1 MCALVHAIK
10 PSLIA
15 WDSLNRADE
24 LGNLNLAFDAA
35 EKIGVPRLLD
45 AEDMT
50 PGPPEPFSV
59 TTYLGT
65 FYHAAQKFEA
75 SGAKEPERPK
85 ATAAATPAR
94 NSASTAVANT
104 PAQSGMSKEN
114 VVPLSMGPSCTK
126 CAKPAQGS
134 MIDWNGNLY
143 HQDCFKCAGCNRQ
156 FRNTCL
162 NIDGL
167 PYCDT
172 CGRKAFVKSRM
183 IRAGRET
190 ADASPGAASVL
201 PPKDEPSSHART
213 NSSTNPATSTSSASA
228 RTAVPKA
235 VEKPA
240 SPAAPAL
247 PAKNDTVASTN
258 STSASKLSTPAS
270 STAAKTTSY
279 SSTVSEKP
287 ATTAAAPALPAKNET
302 PSPSYSA
309 STAKSS
315 YTTPSSTTKSSTSPS
330 SSVSATAAPALPPKD
345 NASTSASATSNAT
358 TGKTTSNIAAR
369 AASFA
374 PKPANDSKPTT
385 TAAASPATPQ
395 PASATTFASSN
406 ATSNLKPTSSVAGR
420 STSMAPAW
428 NASRNQTST
437 SSAPTLP
444 LKNEPTTSSYSS
456 AAKTTSSATIK
467 ETPKAAATAPELPK
481 KNETIIER
489 EMREQREKEAELAAA
504 REKARGGSSPTPTTS
519 PSTASSYSS
528 SMTSAATASKPALS
542 TPTATT
548 TSRGLYKAQTIAS
561 STPTQAASAQTA
573 KKETIIEKEMR
584 EQREKEEQLAR
595 DRERATNNGRSPS
608 TISKPSSPSPV
619 AATSPPP
626 TLPERTTSP
635 PPTLPPKN
643 TLEPAKPEPSKFYST
658 PKPLR
663 PISPPP
669 SNLSTATTTT
679 SKHGNTSPRN
689 AADSDAPTLPPRSPR
704 SPSPPVGAPPVPSRT
719 VSDAEKLS
727 PREDYNKPLPPAPSR
742 PQSLAPSFIQSSGA
756 APTLPVRDYAKDPIN
771 PASSTASSSNGTLD
785 LADDVSETENEAPEV
800 AEKMK
805 RATRTLRRVNVTR
818 VQEGTKGFLKRRD
831 KSLFW
836 TTQWF
841 SLQDY
846 RLLFYE
852 KAQAKFALASEHPP
866 DGFFSLQFVDSVTHV
881 NGKKLLTLDGGTAY
895 GKVELKASSSEE
907 AADWAIAINDAIT
920 MFRVTTRDD
929 DLRKSS
935 KPVFGQEHAED
946 WIMQGT
952 LQRLTPKGSFSS
964 NWWLLQD
971 GMLFYF
977 SHEGGKRLGRIPLFH
992 CEFAPYELDTKKKAA
1007 IRAFC
1012 ITTHTGEKV
1021 VLCAKDEMEMHR
1033 WLNCMLRQRIV
1044 IEEAINTISF

>member
-15 WDSLNRADE
+15 WDSLNRSDE

-65 FYHAAQKFEA
+65 FYHAAQKYEA

-85 ATAAATPAR
+85 TTASVTPSR

-114 VVPLSMGPSCTK
+114 VVPVNMGPNCTK

-190 ADASPGAASVL
+190 GDASPAATTAAAPAL

-213 NSSTNPATSTSSASA
+213 NSSTSTSSASA
-228 RTAVPKA
+228 RTPVPKPS
-235 VEKPA
+235 EKPA
-240 SPAAPAL
+240 TPAAAPAL
-247 PAKNDTVASTN
+247 PAKNDTAASN
-258 STSASKLSTPAS
+258 NGTSASKLATTSS
-270 STAAKTTSY
+270 STASRTSSN
-279 SSTVSEKP
+279 SSTVPEKP
-287 ATTAAAPALPAKNET
+287 ATTTAVPALPAKNET
-302 PSPSYSA
+302 TSPAYSA

-315 YTTPSSTTKSSTSPS
+315 YTSSSTATKTSTSPS
-330 SSVSATAAPALPPKD
+330 TSVSSSAAPALPPKD
-345 NASTSASATSNAT
+345 ATSPTTSNTSSAT

-369 AASFA
+369 ADSFA
-374 PKPANDSKPTT
+374 PKPATT
-385 TAAASPATPQ
+385 TTSTSVAAKPEPVTTTSTTASK
-395 PASATTFASSN
+395 TT
-406 ATSNLKPTSSVAGR
+406 TNLKPTSSVAGR
-420 STSMAPAW
+420 STSLAPAW
-428 NASRNQTST
+428 NAPKNQTTT
-437 SSAPTLP
+437 SAAPALP
-444 LKNEPTTSSYSS
+444 PKQETATSSYAS
-456 AAKTTSSATIK
+456 AAKTSSSVSTAK
-467 ETPKAAATAPELPK
+467 DTPKATSAAPELPK

-504 REKARGGSSPTPTTS
+504 REKARGPSPTPTST
-519 PSTASSYSS
+519 PSTVYTTTTTST
-528 SMTSAATASKPALS
+528 TSATSTTSKPAVS
-542 TPTATT
+542 TPTTT
-548 TSRGLYKAQTIAS
+548 NSRGLYKAQTIAS
-561 STPTQAASAQTA
+561 STPTQAASAQP
-573 KKETIIEKEMR
+573 KKESIIEKEMR

-595 DRERATNNGRSPS
+595 DRERATNVH
-608 TISKPSSPSPV
+608 SKPSSPSPIT
-619 AATSPPP
+619 ATSPP

-643 TLEPAKPEPSKFYST
+643 EPVKPEPSKVYST

-663 PISPPP
+663 PVSPPP
-669 SNLSTATTTT
+669 SNLSNQKG
-679 SKHGNTSPRN
+679 STSPRT
-689 AADSDAPTLPPRSPR
+689 AESDAPTLPPRSPR
-704 SPSPPVGAPPVPSRT
+704 SPSPPVGAPPVPARS
-719 VSDAEKLS
+719 SDS
-727 PREDYNKPLPPAPSR
+727 PEEYNKPLPPAPSR
-742 PQSLAPSFIQSSGA
+742 PQSMAPTFIQSGT
-756 APTLPVRDYAKDPIN
+756 APSLPVRDYAKDPIN
-771 PASSTASSSNGTLD
+771 PSSSTPSSSNATLD
-785 LADDVSETENEAPEV
+785 LADDVSETENENPEV
-800 AEKMK
+800 AEKLK

-818 VQEGTKGFLKRRD
+818 VQEGTKGFLKHRT
-831 KSLFW
+831 KNSMFW
-836 TTQWF
+836 TRQWF

-852 KAQAKFALASEHPP
+852 KAQAKFALAAEHPP
-866 DGFFSLQFVDSVTHV
+866 EGFFSLQFVDSITHV
-881 NGKKLLTLDGGTAY
+881 AGKKLITLDGGTAY
-895 GKVELKASSSEE
+895 GKVELKASTADE
-907 AADWAIAINDAIT
+907 ASDWANAINDAMT
-920 MFRVTTRDD
+920 LFRVSTRDD

-977 SHEGGKRLGRIPLFH
+977 SQEGGKRLGNIPLFH
-992 CEFAPYELDTKKKAA
+992 CEFAPYELDSNKKAA